1 HSLHFSGCTCHLIFY
16 NNNVFANKRG
26 APPLPT
32 MTVPRIIALILAG
45 GEGTRAAQ
53 AIPKQY
59 VQIEGIPI
67 LAYTMRAFDR
77 HPLIDDIYVVCRD
90 KWADLVRR
98 ISTELAFTKFRDTIT
113 AGETS
118 IASIS
123 NGISTLANIFLPP
136 SPSADQPISPIIL
149 VHDGVRPLV
158 SSAVITDA
166 ITVCRRHGN
175 AIAAMQG
182 EEAYMTG
189 DALKAT
195 SMIPREQLWGAQTPH
210 TFPLSTLVDVFKEA
224 EARGIGDSQSLYT
237 LMAELGHWPLYKSRG
252 ERVNIKITHPEDIW
266 FFSRLV
272 SVL

>member
-1 HSLHFSGCTCHLIFY
+1 
-16 NNNVFANKRG
+16 
-26 APPLPT
+26 
-32 MTVPRIIALILAG
+32 MTNPQVIALILAG

-53 AIPKQY
+53 SIPKQY

-77 HPLIDDIYVVCRD
+77 HPLVDEIYVVCRQE
-90 KWADLVRR
+90 WTELVSRTA
-98 ISTELAFTKFRDTIT
+98 SELAFKKFCATIP
-113 AGETS
+113 AGDTS
-118 IASIS
+118 IASIR
-123 NGISTLANIFLPP
+123 NGIQALAARYTT
-136 SPSADQPISPIIL
+136 SPTPTPAATDPIVL
-149 VHDGVRPLV
+149 VHDGVRPLI
-158 SSAVITDA
+158 SSAIITDA
-166 ITVCRRHGN
+166 VNVCRRHGN

-210 TFPLSTLVDVFKEA
+210 TFRLSAIVDAFRQA
-224 EARGIGDSQSLYT
+224 RQRGINDSQSLYT
-237 LMAELGHWPLYKSRG
+237 LMAELGHWPLYKSHG

-266 FFSRLV
+266 LFSRLV